1 MKIKILTMT
10 ALAVT
15 GFASAQNKQ
24 QKLQVQV
31 PEVQL
36 PEQVITPA
44 GKQPQLDGVLKA
56 ETARAAGCISHQ
68 VYNVQGL
75 SRISTAFILSTS
87 SGDQKFNFEPDAI
100 RHIPDGAS
108 LPLASTGETNRW
120 DRVLTTLER
129 AAAANKPLLV
139 DYKLPG
145 REVYGIHVQWSGN
158 CAP

>member
-1 MKIKILTMT
+1 MKIKILAMT

-15 GFASAQNKQ
+15 GIASAQDKQ
-24 QKLQVQV
+24 ERLQ
-31 PEVQL
+31 VQL
-36 PEQVITPA
+36 PEVQRPQQVITPA
-44 GKQPQLDGVLKA
+44 GKQPRIDGVLKA

-68 VYNVQGL
+68 VYNIQSL
-75 SRISTAFILSTS
+75 SRISTAFVLSTS

-100 RHIPDGAS
+100 RHVPDGAG

-129 AAAANKPLLV
+129 AAAADKPLLV